1 MDNHLLTTAS
11 EDTLVTAFGT
21 REIQSGQDTP
31 HPETRLSTET
41 VQVLKDTA
49 ARLEKKD
56 STLVQP
62 SNKKRRLETNDY
74 KDQNPLDIG
83 FMNT

>member
-1 MDNHLLTTAS
+1 MDNHLLTSAS

-21 REIQSGQDTP
+21 REIQSATNLHSGQDTP

-49 ARLEKKD
+49 ARRYEQLLSPTKQHEEMAG
-56 STLVQP
+56 
-62 SNKKRRLETNDY
+62 N
-74 KDQNPLDIG
+74 
-83 FMNT
+83 